1 MVTNHPPTTMRHAA
15 AILTILATAAAP
27 VAQAQ
32 SAVLT
37 PDQQF
42 ARGVYQQLIEMNTVN
57 IGGGTTDAARAM
69 AQRFRDA
76 GFAERDIFIGGVQ
89 DNKHNV
95 VVRYRGRG
103 GPGGP
108 KPLLLLAHLDVVEA
122 LKADWSSDL
131 DPFRFVERDGYFY
144 GRGTTDD
151 KAQAAIFVANVIQL
165 KKEGFVPDR
174 DIVVA
179 LTADEEGGCCNGAR
193 WLVANHRAL
202 VDAAYVLNE
211 GGFGYLRDGKP
222 LSNTIEATQKVF
234 GGFTLTAKNAGGHS
248 SLPRPDNAIYQLA
261 AALLK
266 VSQFTFP
273 VELNDIT
280 RAFLER
286 TAAVERPEVASAMRA
301 LVKDPRDARA
311 AAVLSREPM
320 YNSILRTT
328 CVATTLKGGHAANA
342 LPQTAEAYVNCR
354 MLPEARP
361 ADVRAALV
369 RAIGDTGIEVSA
381 PERDPRPAMPVVPE
395 VMAAVETV
403 TKEMWGDIPVI
414 PMMMTGATDAIP
426 WRNLGIPAYG
436 VSGIMIDPNDLRAHG
451 RDERLPVKSFFDGLE
466 FSYRLVKRL
475 STTAVV
481 P

>member
-1 MVTNHPPTTMRHAA
+1 MTNMRHAVA
-15 AILTILATAAAP
+15 LITILAAVASP
-27 VAQAQ
+27 VARAQ
-32 SAVLT
+32 TSALT

-57 IGGGTTDAARAM
+57 IGGGTTEAARAM

-76 GFAERDIFIGGVQ
+76 GFPERDIFLGGMQ

-103 GPGGP
+103 GPNGP

-122 LKADWSSDL
+122 LKADWSPDL

-193 WLVANHRAL
+193 WLVANHRDW

-234 GGFTLTAKNAGGHS
+234 GGFTLTAKNPGGHS

-261 AALLK
+261 AALMK
-266 VSQFTFP
+266 VSQHTFP
-273 VELNDIT
+273 VELNDVT

-286 TAAVERPEVASAMRA
+286 TATVERAEIAAAMRA
-301 LVKDPRDARA
+301 LVRDPRDTRA
-311 AAVLSREPM
+311 SAVLSREPM

-361 ADVRAALV
+361 SDVRDAIV

-381 PERDPRPAMPVVPE
+381 APARDPRPAMAVVPD
-395 VMAAVETV
+395 VMRAVEAV

-475 STTAVV
+475 SSAPVV